1 MRNGVIDRWDS
12 RVSSGKTDT
21 LVDMSEAQPSPSG
34 HWGVPIP
41 IASIDHLRVV
51 HDHALLVRTVRG
63 DVRDTPPTACTRS
76 ES

>member
-1 MRNGVIDRWDS
+1 MRNGVIDRWDA
-12 RVSSGKTDT
+12 RVPNVKTDT
-21 LVDMSEAQPSPSG
+21 LVDMSDAPPSSSG
-34 HWGVPIP
+34 HCGVPIP